1 MQRLNVNNPA
11 HSCVNV
17 ATILVA
23 LETVPAQTARLTA
36 LAEHP
41 GKDSGDNKPRPI
53 VALTLD
59 GATFTMSPAEARI
72 LARCITL
79 ERAHR
84 FAGVL
89 AGMFQGAA
97 CDAEALA
104 CPIASARRL
113 ALHREQAA

>member
-1 MQRLNVNNPA
+1 MATAHPA

-23 LETVPAQTARLTA
+23 IETAPAHTARLTA
-36 LAEHP
+36 VAEHP
-41 GKDSGDNKPRPI
+41 GKGAGDNKPRPI

-59 GATFTMSPAEARI
+59 GVTFTMTPAEARI
-72 LARCITL
+72 LARCLTW
-79 ERAHR
+79 EGAHR
-84 FAGVL
+84 HTGIL
-89 AGMFQGAA
+89 ASLFHGAA

>member
-1 MQRLNVNNPA
+1 MATAHPA

-23 LETVPAQTARLTA
+23 IETAPAHTARLTA
-36 LAEHP
+36 VAEHP
-41 GKDSGDNKPRPI
+41 GGQSTGDNKPRPI

-59 GATFTMSPAEARI
+59 GATFTMTPAEARI
-72 LARCITL
+72 LARCLTW
-79 ERAHR
+79 EGAHR
-84 FAGVL
+84 HTGIL
-89 AGMFQGAA
+89 ASLFHGAA